1 MNRITKVMTTGALA
15 CFLGGKKM
23 KKNVMKVLSV
33 LLIILG
39 ITACKNNKKE
49 ILENKIEAEKIILQN
64 NIEKVLNELD
74 FQNKYSMSIIY
85 QQTQN
90 YSNRTLS
97 EQIIT
102 KRIFGKADFSEQ
114 SNNPESVD
122 GMWEEKSYTAN
133 YDEKKENDDIEYG
146 YFSVIITFDNL
157 DKDRQDKIIAL
168 MNYSVANSTRG
179 DVINVISKSDFS
191 NNK

>member
-1 MNRITKVMTTGALA
+1 
-15 CFLGGKKM
+15 M

-49 ILENKIEAEKIILQN
+49 ILENKIETEKIILQN

-74 FQNKYSMSIIY
+74 FQNKYSISIIY
-85 QQTQN
+85 QQTQD

-114 SNNPESVD
+114 SKNPNSVD

-133 YDEKKENDDIEYG
+133 YDEKKENDDIKYG
-146 YFSVIITFDNL
+146 HVSVRITFDDL

>member
-1 MNRITKVMTTGALA
+1 
-15 CFLGGKKM
+15 M

-33 LLIILG
+33 FLIILG

-49 ILENKIEAEKIILQN
+49 ILENKIETKKRILQN

-74 FQNKYSMSIIY
+74 FQNKYSISIIY
-85 QQTQN
+85 QQTQD

-114 SNNPESVD
+114 SNDPKSVD

-133 YDEKKENDDIEYG
+133 YDGKKENDDIKYG

-157 DKDRQDKIIAL
+157 DKDQQDKIIAL

>member
-1 MNRITKVMTTGALA
+1 
-15 CFLGGKKM
+15 M

-49 ILENKIEAEKIILQN
+49 ILENKIETEKIFLQN
-64 NIEKVLNELD
+64 NIEKVLNQLD
-74 FQNKYSMSIIY
+74 FQNEYSISIIY
-85 QQTQN
+85 QQTQD

-102 KRIFGKADFSEQ
+102 KRIFGNADFSEQ
-114 SNNPESVD
+114 FNDPKSVD

-133 YDEKKENDDIEYG
+133 YDEKKENDDIKYG